1 MGREETTVVSESGET
16 PRVQMRNDGGIWW
29 THLFGGCCSMET
41 LGGEGEVGCSLC
53 HIPVVWLQRGVGGG
67 GGKKKKEK
75 KKIIII
81 IKSN

>member
-1 MGREETTVVSESGET
+1 
-16 PRVQMRNDGGIWW
+16 
-29 THLFGGCCSMET
+29 MET

-53 HIPVVWLQRGVGGG
+53 HIPVVWLQRGVRGGEAN
-67 GGKKKKEK
+67 KKEK